1 MLENRRDNIPLLAC
15 FSKIHSHPA
24 PAALKRWLVC
34 KFVLLTQTILPFL
47 LYMSV
52 TGLQA
57 FTRWGPVENSFLQF
71 IIKRT
76 IKRIGETVIN
86 ISHEVYKSSYRVGV
100 RLQGDQVLD
109 LITDTEGY
117 CVHRI
122 SAEDYGPE
130 NMAFCK
136 YFECFLAVL
145 KHGYS

>member
-1 MLENRRDNIPLLAC
+1 MIIFLFLHASQKFTRTRHSPL
-15 FSKIHSHPA
+15 SKDGSFA
-24 PAALKRWLVC
+24 S
-34 KFVLLTQTILPFL
+34 FVLQTQTILPVL

-71 IIKRT
+71 IIRRT
-76 IKRIGETVIN
+76 IIRIEETIFN